1 MNEQT
6 KENRISKEYDRI
18 SCYFESVGKGQREVI
33 DPLLQ
38 NAAFMKVTLEDLQD
52 EIIRNGVIEEYQN
65 GEHQKGV
72 KQSASLQSYN
82 SLIKN
87 YASVIKS
94 LSSILPP
101 ESKTLLA
108 AMAKWK
114 PREKTEEEIEAER
127 LAQEERTRQINL
139 EIERA
144 AERQREEREQS
155 AKRFEDFS
163 KTAAARSGQS

>member
-1 MNEQT
+1 M
-6 KENRISKEYDRI
+6 
-18 SCYFESVGKGQREVI
+18 
-33 DPLLQ
+33 
-38 NAAFMKVTLEDLQD
+38 
-52 EIIRNGVIEEYQN
+52 
-65 GEHQKGV
+65 
-72 KQSASLQSYN
+72 
-82 SLIKN
+82 
-87 YASVIKS
+87 
-94 LSSILPP
+94 
-101 ESKTLLA
+101 LA

-144 AERQREEREQS
+144 AERQREERERS